1 MIVAGKIWLV
11 HEYTGT
17 VLQAIEGVNLV
28 TLHPWYVSLRQSMV
42 VDPTMN
48 DPRETRRPG
57 TRLGW
62 PTSWIFNTA
71 IGGGQADF
79 DKPIEN
85 LTPRDRA
92 MLYAF
97 FNQKGHIEEL
107 IHAFGKLWPDPTSI
121 HGTMI
126 IDVGC
131 GPFTGGLALAN
142 IVGDA
147 AKFRYFGVDR
157 AKSMCELG
165 QELAQ
170 GARDAG
176 ALHSQTEIQFV
187 AELDQL
193 PVASLC
199 LEPIVIVLSYLLASD
214 TLNVDEMFDGL
225 LRVFGKKSL
234 SPVSVLYTNTAR
246 ADARK
251 KYPQLR
257 QRLVEAEFQIV
268 VEAEETLTEGSKARS
283 VHYALFH
290 RPAPAELSMS
300 IFKP

>member
-1 MIVAGKIWLV
+1 M
-11 HEYTGT
+11 
-17 VLQAIEGVNLV
+17 V
-28 TLHPWYVSLRQSMV
+28 TLHPWYAGLRQSMV
-42 VDPTMN
+42 VDPTMK
-48 DPRETRRPG
+48 DPRETRKPG

-62 PTSWIFNTA
+62 PTDWIFNTA

-107 IHAFGKLWPDPTSI
+107 VHAFGKLWPDPASI

-142 IVGDA
+142 IVGGA

-157 AKSMCELG
+157 AKSMCALG

-176 ALHSQTEIQFV
+176 ALHRETEIQFV
-187 AELDQL
+187 PDLDQL
-193 PVASLC
+193 PIASLC
-199 LEPIVIVLSYLLASD
+199 VEPTFIVLSYLLASN

-234 SPVSVLYTNTAR
+234 NPVSVLYTNTTR
-246 ADARK
+246 AEARK

-257 QRLVEAEFQIV
+257 KRLVEAEFQVV
-268 VEAEETLTEGSKARS
+268 VEDEETLTDGSKPRN

-290 RPAPAELSMS
+290 RQAPAELSMN
-300 IFKP
+300 IFQP